1 MFIIELDNSK
11 LSVNNGEKVSTK
23 DLLTTWLDKTKRGD
37 IIKIDH
43 IQMPKPEILKL
54 SDIKVNQLGSHV
66 GEFTDSIKVMTLYI
80 SYMVEFVEDK
90 DVRLFGTPN
99 HEVLLYEGKATSLD
113 EATCEITKSQTSNK
127 LEFRVPTYV
136 DSVDKFREYI
146 ISRDRFV
153 SIKIHKLYPGMRIL
167 AMDNDTKKVKLLT
180 VENVVRFT
188 ESMSPVMYACF
199 NINPI
204 DNKFYGKENE
214 QYVLVNDILVK
225 YGGDFN
231 GI

>member
-11 LSVNNGEKVSTK
+11 LSINNGEKISTK
-23 DLLTTWLDKTKRGD
+23 DLLTTWLDKAKRGD
-37 IIKIDH
+37 IIKVDH
-43 IQMPKPEILKL
+43 IQIPKPEVLKL
-54 SDIKVNQLGSHV
+54 YDIRINQLGSHV

-90 DVRLFGTPN
+90 DIKLFGIPN

-113 EATCEITKSQTSNK
+113 EATCEITLSQTSNK
-127 LEFRVPTYV
+127 IEFTVPTWV
-136 DSVDKFREYI
+136 DNVSKFREYI

-153 SIKIHKLYPGMRIL
+153 NIKIHRLYPGMRIL
-167 AMDNDTKKVKLLT
+167 ALDNDTKKVKLLT
-180 VENVVRFT
+180 VENVVRFS